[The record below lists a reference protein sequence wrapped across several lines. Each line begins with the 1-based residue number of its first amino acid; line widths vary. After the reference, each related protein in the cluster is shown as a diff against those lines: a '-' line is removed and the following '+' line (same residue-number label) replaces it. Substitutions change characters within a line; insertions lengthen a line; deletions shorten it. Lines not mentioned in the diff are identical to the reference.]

1 MYYTFTIPRENFDET
16 NIDRSMILR
25 LIGKHYSIRAPEIL
39 KNVGYYFGKHA
50 IMNRE
55 KKFKNQPNNKIM
67 VNHAKD
73 ISDTATGYFLSNPI
87 TFKKNTEDGNIDKLT
102 GAFVDAETDDTDS
115 CNAINMSRAGVAY
128 EYVYLCEHESK
139 LMTKTL
145 DPLSTF
151 KVFDASIEQHEL
163 FSVYYSIEKDDS
175 TDRFNITA
183 TVTTE
188 NYVTRIGI
196 TCNEE
201 FEKGEFSKLGE
212 PYPHFL
218 GEDPIIEYRNNMDCI
233 GDYEQQISL
242 IDAYNTLCSDR
253 INDKEQFIDAVLVIY
268 GALLGDTDEE
278 ATKALHD
285 IRKNGVMELPND
297 ARSEYLTRTFDEN
310 AVETLKRSIKEDIYS
325 LSHVP
330 NLTDENFA
338 GNSSGIAIQYKL
350 LALETLTKTKER
362 YYKKGLK
369 KRIRMFC
376 TYLNLKA
383 ISADQSMIEPVFTRG
398 LPQNRLELSQ
408 IISNLKGVV
417 STKTLLALLDF
428 VSNVDDEM
436 KEVKK
441 EQQEALETQKQLFD
455 TENQNTPPEDEEE
468 TDDHEED
475 DNNDDK
481 DKE

>member
-1 MYYTFTIPRENFDET
+1 MYYTFTIPREKFDET

-25 LIGKHYSIRAPEIL
+25 LISKHYSIRAPEIL

-151 KVFDASIEQHEL
+151 KVFDSSIEQHEL

-183 TVTTE
+183 TVTSE

-196 TCNEE
+196 VCNEE
-201 FEKGEFSKLGE
+201 FEKGEFSELGE

-218 GEDPIIEYRNNMDCI
+218 GEDPIIEYRNNMW
-233 GDYEQQISL
+233 
-242 IDAYNTLCSDR
+242 
-253 INDKEQFIDAVLVIY
+253 
-268 GALLGDTDEE
+268 
-278 ATKALHD
+278 
-285 IRKNGVMELPND
+285 
-297 ARSEYLTRTFDEN
+297 
-310 AVETLKRSIKEDIYS
+310 
-325 LSHVP
+325 
-330 NLTDENFA
+330 
-338 GNSSGIAIQYKL
+338 
-350 LALETLTKTKER
+350 
-362 YYKKGLK
+362 YY
-369 KRIRMFC
+369 
-376 TYLNLKA
+376 
-383 ISADQSMIEPVFTRG
+383 
-398 LPQNRLELSQ
+398 
-408 IISNLKGVV
+408 
-417 STKTLLALLDF
+417 
-428 VSNVDDEM
+428 
-436 KEVKK
+436 VKK
-441 EQQEALETQKQLFD
+441 KYQS
-455 TENQNTPPEDEEE
+455 N
-468 TDDHEED
+468 
-475 DNNDDK
+475 
-481 DKE
+481 

>member
-1 MYYTFTIPRENFDET
+1 MYYTFTIPREEFDET

-25 LIGKHYSIRAPEIL
+25 LISKHYSIRAPEIL

-175 TDRFNITA
+175 TDRFNIIA
-183 TVTTE
+183 TVTSE

-201 FEKGEFSKLGE
+201 FEKGEFSELGE

-350 LALETLTKTKER
+350 W
-362 YYKKGLK
+362 G
-369 KRIRMFC
+369 
-376 TYLNLKA
+376 
-383 ISADQSMIEPVFTRG
+383 
-398 LPQNRLELSQ
+398 
-408 IISNLKGVV
+408 
-417 STKTLLALLDF
+417 
-428 VSNVDDEM
+428 
-436 KEVKK
+436 
-441 EQQEALETQKQLFD
+441 
-455 TENQNTPPEDEEE
+455 
-468 TDDHEED
+468 
-475 DNNDDK
+475 
-481 DKE
+481 